1 MRACRLTTAA
11 VTVLAVTLISCFAIY
26 INYVSFT
33 TPKPES
39 EPRCQH
45 IKMATEQ
52 KSSLSLPKTPPWTST
67 ESAEHLYV
75 WANGADTR
83 RLGNRLFNYASIFGI
98 GWRNRH
104 TPILP
109 DTAGNERSLQ
119 QYDLARFFSPR
130 IPVDQ
135 GNRIARVNK
144 IPLLCRAGMWSF
156 SAETETRPRPR
167 RYKLPRRCRDVW

>member
-1 MRACRLTTAA
+1 MRACRLTIAA
-11 VTVLAVTLISCFAIY
+11 GTVLAVTLINCFTTY

-33 TPKPES
+33 APKPES

-45 IKMATEQ
+45 IKTATEQ

-67 ESAEHLYV
+67 ESARHLYV
-75 WANGADTR
+75 WAKGAGTR

-109 DTAGNERSLQ
+109 DTVGNKRSLR

-130 IPVDQ
+130 MPVDL
-135 GNRIARVNK
+135 GNRIARVK
-144 IPLLCRAGMWSF
+144 KTS
-156 SAETETRPRPR
+156 
-167 RYKLPRRCRDVW
+167 LPHV